1 MGETVMQLPD
11 SQESVVQPY
20 EETNKK
26 SERGI
31 LINEMRKYLEEQK
44 SRDVSFFCLSIEMS
58 ELMNKLGDRKKGTGL
73 EVDDRK

>member
-1 MGETVMQLPD
+1 MIKKDRFWQMGETVMQLPD

-31 LINEMRKYLEEQK
+31 LINEMRKYLEE
-44 SRDVSFFCLSIEMS
+44 
-58 ELMNKLGDRKKGTGL
+58 
-73 EVDDRK
+73 